1 MSDPDAAT
9 QADPH
14 PVSGHRT
21 PSEIAEDEAGPIGQP
36 DTDVD
41 GKNVQGE
48 KLPLPLPK
56 GGDDRVHPAP
66 PKTGRPMPEST

>member
-9 QADPH
+9 QANPH

-36 DTDVD
+36 DDDVVATDD
-41 GKNVQGE
+41 QSK
-48 KLPLPLPK
+48 KSPPLPQ
-56 GGDDRVHPAP
+56 GGDDKVHPAP
-66 PKTGRPMPEST
+66 PKAGRAMPEST